1 MYTRNKRLT
10 TLFKEQRLSTYLNNI
25 ELTLKKKIDRYND
38 FTLINLDVEN
48 ESEKLIKELQLFV
61 PKLIKENTTTSIK
74 KENIDGRQLPSG
86 SYFTPGK
93 LIEIEIANYN
103 IPTSG
108 NNDFFKC
115 APNGF
120 QAMEVNVELNTHDIN
135 IQLTNYSTITGNDE
149 AIEGLK
155 NLLLKYIEIIEK
167 YLSTIKTELD
177 EFTPKLKEKLVKYLT
192 EKKENAILKDESK
205 DKLNPFK

>member
-1 MYTRNKRLT
+1 MYIKNKRST
-10 TLFKEQRLSTYLNNI
+10 TLFKEQTLSTYLSNI
-25 ELTLKKKIDRYND
+25 ELTLKNKIDRYTD
-38 FTLINLDVEN
+38 FTLINLNVEN

-61 PKLIKENTTTSIK
+61 PKLIKESTTTSIK
-74 KENIDGRQLPSG
+74 KESIDGRQLPSG

-120 QAMEVNVELNTHDIN
+120 QAMEINVELNIHDIN
-135 IQLTNYSTITGNDE
+135 IQLTNYSIISGNDE

-167 YLSTIKTELD
+167 YLLTIKTETE
-177 EFTPKLKEKLVKYLT
+177 EFIPKMKENLVKNLT
-192 EKKENAILKDESK
+192 RKKENAILKDESN

>member
-1 MYTRNKRLT
+1 MT
-10 TLFKEQRLSTYLNNI
+10 TLFKEQRLSEYLNNI
-25 ELTLKKKIDRYND
+25 EITLKNKIDRYND
-38 FTLINLDVEN
+38 FTLINLDVEK

-61 PKLIKENTTTSIK
+61 PRLIKEDTTTSIN
-74 KENIDGRQLPSG
+74 KEKIDGRQLPSG
-86 SYFTPGK
+86 TYFTPGK

-108 NNDFFKC
+108 NNVFFKC

-120 QAMEVNVELNTHDIN
+120 NAMEINVELNIHDMN
-135 IQLTNYSTITGNDE
+135 IKLTNYSTITGNDE

-167 YLSTIKTELD
+167 YLLTIKNEVD
-177 EFTPKLKEKLVKYLT
+177 EFIPILKAKLVKYLT
-192 EKKENAILKDESK
+192 EKKEKAILKDETK